1 MAESR
6 KRKRGDEDVRVES
19 GEENASDWVSNM
31 DYVTWKDKL
40 QYIDFIGERG
50 LNKWISSFTEIVE
63 SKGWHLFYKHKTLGF
78 VYVVKEFYAN
88 MVGMKD

>member
-19 GEENASDWVSNM
+19 GEEKASDWVSNM

-40 QYIDFIGERG
+40 
-50 LNKWISSFTEIVE
+50 
-63 SKGWHLFYKHKTLGF
+63 
-78 VYVVKEFYAN
+78 
-88 MVGMKD
+88 